1 MWTDE
6 KPVVECSFIT
16 EFEDHIFVSVDAEAF
31 LFLHD
36 LISSYIK
43 EKDRVVFTYWFNEK
57 INHILGILKE
67 EYNNLL

>member
-1 MWTDE
+1 MYFVIDE

-43 EKDRVVFTYWFNEK
+43 EKDRLVRA
-57 INHILGILKE
+57 IL
-67 EYNNLL
+67 